1 MQDSIYVKGKAC
13 PDRFKKIMFDGLKK
27 SMNKGNKELKEK
39 EKDKMFSLPRNRSG
53 FKDEKT
59 TYERLALLSY
69 ESIY

>member
-27 SMNKGNKELKEK
+27 STDKGSRGLKEK
-39 EKDKMFSLPRNRSG
+39 EKDETFSLPRKRSG

-59 TYERLALLSY
+59 T
-69 ESIY
+69 